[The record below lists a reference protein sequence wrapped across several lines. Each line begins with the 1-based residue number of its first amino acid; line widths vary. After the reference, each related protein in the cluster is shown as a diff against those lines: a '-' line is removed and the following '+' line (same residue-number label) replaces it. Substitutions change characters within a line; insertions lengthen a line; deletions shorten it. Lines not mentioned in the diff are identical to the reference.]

1 MYERLPNICYWCG
14 LISHDDKDCDLWL
27 SSHGSLRL
35 EDQQFGSWIKAPQF
49 NHVKKTVIEVQGYD
63 NQRRMKPH
71 HGTSL
76 EVHANKLTTERPGRT
91 EASDSVIAVPM
102 EMNGSG
108 SELVGEEQRHE
119 LEGRESQNKILDFE
133 EILQDIDDTIHKEPM
148 ISISEDVDPKIP
160 ANQSDS
166 YCKMIDIAVMEA
178 NRGWE
183 NQTWDLN
190 GKLMKTDG
198 GTVEK
203 NVAFK
208 VGWAEMGLEGMKNK
222 TKPNKS
228 GSKGKQKIR
237 PICGPVVSKNKNAN
251 NGEMGL
257 SEDTWR
263 RVVSPC
269 NHASPSLDVEIGLKR
284 KSTSLNSEIAELFP
298 SIGGYYF
305 SCLCTNG

>member
-1 MYERLPNICYWCG
+1 
-14 LISHDDKDCDLWL
+14 
-27 SSHGSLRL
+27 
-35 EDQQFGSWIKAPQF
+35 
-49 NHVKKTVIEVQGYD
+49 
-63 NQRRMKPH
+63 
-71 HGTSL
+71 
-76 EVHANKLTTERPGRT
+76 
-91 EASDSVIAVPM
+91 
-102 EMNGSG
+102 
-108 SELVGEEQRHE
+108 
-119 LEGRESQNKILDFE
+119 
-133 EILQDIDDTIHKEPM
+133 
-148 ISISEDVDPKIP
+148 
-160 ANQSDS
+160 
-166 YCKMIDIAVMEA
+166 MIDIAVMEA

-284 KSTSLNSEIAELFP
+284 KSTSLNSEIAEVITQEKKKKMDTEDVCAKTAEVDVASEPLI
-298 SIGGYYF
+298 SG
-305 SCLCTNG
+305 NGRNMQRMEQMGRGNLLDPLPNNSLLSVSPRWL